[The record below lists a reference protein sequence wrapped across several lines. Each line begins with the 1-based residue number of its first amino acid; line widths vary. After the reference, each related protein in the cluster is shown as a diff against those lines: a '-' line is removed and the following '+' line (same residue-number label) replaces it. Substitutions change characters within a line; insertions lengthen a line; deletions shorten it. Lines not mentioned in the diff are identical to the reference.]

1 MKNIKKITFGQIL
14 AHIFLIALFVLIVF
28 PIFCTLMSSF
38 KTNFEIMKDPGSI
51 IPKSFTLKN
60 YSDAW
65 MLADFS
71 TYTFNSVY
79 MSVLIV
85 FGTLLFSTM
94 AGYAFARSNFKGK
107 NALFMLFTSTMFL
120 GFGSISIYPT
130 LQVAKFLHV
139 NNSLLGVVLITVMGT
154 NVSNLFLCRN
164 YLMGLDPGIE
174 EAAEIDGCG
183 FIRRFFLIVLPLMKP
198 VIATMGILS
207 FVGAW
212 NNYMLP
218 MIFTLGNPKM
228 APLTVGIVALKG
240 SGQGAASWNLMLAGT
255 MISIIPMIIIYLIFN
270 KHFVAGITAG
280 GVKG

>member
-1 MKNIKKITFGQIL
+1 
-14 AHIFLIALFVLIVF
+14 
-28 PIFCTLMSSF
+28 
-38 KTNFEIMKDPGSI
+38 
-51 IPKSFTLKN
+51 
-60 YSDAW
+60 
-65 MLADFS
+65 
-71 TYTFNSVY
+71 
-79 MSVLIV
+79 
-85 FGTLLFSTM
+85 M

-107 NALFMLFTSTMFL
+107 NALFFLFTSTMFL

-255 MISIIPMIIIYLIFN
+255 MISIVPMIIIYLIFN
-270 KHFVAGITAG
+270 KNFVSGITAG